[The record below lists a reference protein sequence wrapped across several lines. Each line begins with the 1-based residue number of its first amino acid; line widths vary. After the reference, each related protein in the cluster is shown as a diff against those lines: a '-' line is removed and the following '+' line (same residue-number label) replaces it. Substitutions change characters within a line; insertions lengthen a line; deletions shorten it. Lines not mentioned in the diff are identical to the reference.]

1 MRPMARSGA
10 IEKSARIALPPVAL
24 TVPRKP
30 IVAMPPMSATEA
42 TPESGPA
49 MPGYP
54 FSPGSSS
61 VSATIIA
68 RPIGARGMRRSVLL
82 ASARVSSSA
91 SSPPAA
97 RP

>member
-10 IEKSARIALPPVAL
+10 IEKSARIAFPPVAL

-49 MPGYP
+49 MPG
-54 FSPGSSS
+54 
-61 VSATIIA
+61 
-68 RPIGARGMRRSVLL
+68 
-82 ASARVSSSA
+82 
-91 SSPPAA
+91 
-97 RP
+97 